1 MRILLPLLLGFL
13 SLPVQAID
21 LNGIAEFDHR
31 LTLNSSISARVARVM
46 LRSVSRWQRV
56 IC

>member
-21 LNGIAEFDHR
+21 LNGIAEFDRR
-31 LTLNSSISARVARVM
+31 LTLNSSISARVAAGP
-46 LRSVSRWQRV
+46 
-56 IC
+56 C